1 MTDKGYG
8 VSVWHSG
15 WSTGLATEEIWI
27 PISHSTRRLMGNL
40 GRIAGQ
46 DSDAGFSQPS
56 FATFQGTW
64 QAGGGQ

>member
-1 MTDKGYG
+1 
-8 VSVWHSG
+8 
-15 WSTGLATEEIWI
+15 
-27 PISHSTRRLMGNL
+27 MGNL